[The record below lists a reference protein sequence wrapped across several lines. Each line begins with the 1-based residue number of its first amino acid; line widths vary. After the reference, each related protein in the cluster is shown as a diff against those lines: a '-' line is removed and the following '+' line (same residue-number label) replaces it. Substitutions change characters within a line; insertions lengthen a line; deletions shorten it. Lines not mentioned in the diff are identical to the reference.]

1 MAEGRGLKLRARDP
15 ADLRVISAVLQDALV
30 PLRDLTYLRPEQR
43 FVMVANR
50 FMWERKSAD
59 LPQAAVKAE
68 PPAPDPGGANSD
80 ARFEDAE
87 SSPPPFTRVNCGV
100 TFDKVTNVRFRGFE
114 ARRRDQILNLLAIE
128 ADEGTI
134 QLQFSGSGAIR
145 LEVSAIR
152 CHLEDL
158 GEPWPTHWQPQ
169 HDETG
174 ETTDS

>member
-1 MAEGRGLKLRARDP
+1 M
-15 ADLRVISAVLQDALV
+15 
-30 PLRDLTYLRPEQR
+30 RDLTYLRPEKR

-50 FMWERKSAD
+50 FMWERKDAESPEAASQAVPPTRDAD
-59 LPQAAVKAE
+59 S
-68 PPAPDPGGANSD
+68 ANSD

-100 TFDKVTNVRFRGFE
+100 TFDKVTKVQFRGFE

-128 ADEGTI
+128 AGEGTI

-145 LEVSAIR
+145 LDVAAIR

-174 ETTDS
+174 DTADS

>member
-15 ADLRVISAVLQDALV
+15 ADLQVISAVLQDALV

-50 FMWERKSAD
+50 FMWEQKPAD
-59 LPQAAVKAE
+59 SLQAPVEAEPQAHDA
-68 PPAPDPGGANSD
+68 GGANSD
-80 ARFEDAE
+80 ARFEDAQ
-87 SSPPPFTRVNCGV
+87 SPPPPFNRVNCGI

-128 ADEGTI
+128 AGEGTI

-145 LEVSAIR
+145 LDVAGIR

-169 HDETG
+169 HDEAG
-174 ETTDS
+174 DAAES

>member
-15 ADLRVISAVLQDALV
+15 ADLQVISAVLQDALV

-50 FMWERKSAD
+50 FMWERKSAE
-59 LPQAAVKAE
+59 LPQAATE
-68 PPAPDPGGANSD
+68 PGSSAADAGAANSD
-80 ARFEDAE
+80 ARFEDAQ
-87 SSPPPFTRVNCGV
+87 SVPPPFSRVNCGV
-100 TFDKVTNVRFRGFE
+100 SFDKVTNVQFRGFE

-128 ADEGTI
+128 AGEGTI

-145 LEVSAIR
+145 LDVSAIR

-169 HDETG
+169 HGETG
-174 ETTDS
+174 DTAES